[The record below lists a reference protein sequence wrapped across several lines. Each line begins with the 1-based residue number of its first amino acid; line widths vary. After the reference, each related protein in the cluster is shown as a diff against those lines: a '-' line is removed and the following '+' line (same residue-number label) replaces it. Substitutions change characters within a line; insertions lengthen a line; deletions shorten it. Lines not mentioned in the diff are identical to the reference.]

1 MDSERLNI
9 IGDGITPTD
18 GFRTPVKIN
27 YLVAVVANLLAFG
40 GSKEN
45 INKFGLTVVQ
55 LRIIGFIW
63 QMGPQTL
70 SDISQN
76 IHHDRSTL
84 SRSAAALEKQGLII
98 REPNRRHKKSPFLCL
113 SDKGKSIMEEINP
126 AYRKRAEKLTS
137 VLTNKEQEQLV
148 HLLEKLKDHVEDLKA
163 FDEIG

>member
-1 MDSERLNI
+1 MNSENLNI
-9 IGDGITPTD
+9 IGDDKSPTQ
-18 GFRTPVKIN
+18 GFQTPVKIN
-27 YLVAVVANLLAFG
+27 YLVSVVSNLLAFG

-84 SRSAAALEKQGLII
+84 SRSASALEKQGVII
-98 REPNRRHKKSPFLCL
+98 RKPNRRHKKSPFLCL
-113 SDKGKSIMEEINP
+113 SEKGVSLMEEINP
-126 AYRKRAEKLTS
+126 AYRKRAQKLTS
-137 VLTNKEQEQLV
+137 VLTDKEKQQLV
-148 HLLEKLKDHVEDLKA
+148 SLLEKLKDHVEHIKA
-163 FDEIG
+163 FDEDD